1 MERDDITTE
10 RDLADALRRLNAA
23 AVVPPADPA
32 REAALMAA
40 FDGAHL
46 KPVVRSPVRLASV
59 AQGRRDYWHLT
70 AFAAAATILIAVG
83 IAPALTGRQGH
94 PSGGTATHRPVP
106 AVPDVRLEPPS
117 EFVIVPGA
125 AALPAME
132 SGTLVRMEVPV
143 ALLPSYGV
151 TPPAGRA
158 ANVTAD
164 FIVAQDGLPRAVR
177 LVTNP

>member
-32 REAALMAA
+32 RAAALMAA
-40 FDGAHL
+40 FDAAHV
-46 KPVVRSPVRLASV
+46 KPVVRR
-59 AQGRRDYWHLT
+59 RRDYWHLT
-70 AFAAAATILIAVG
+70 AFAAAAAILIAVG
-83 IAPALTGRQGH
+83 IAPALTGRHGH
-94 PSGGTATHRPVP
+94 PSGGTAPHRPAP
-106 AVPDVRLEPPS
+106 TTRDVRLEPPS

-125 AALPAME
+125 AALPPME
-132 SGTLVRMEVPV
+132 SGTLVRMEIPV

-151 TPPAGRA
+151 TPPASRA

-164 FIVAQDGLPRAVR
+164 LIVAQDGLPRAVR
-177 LVTNP
+177 LVNLTP